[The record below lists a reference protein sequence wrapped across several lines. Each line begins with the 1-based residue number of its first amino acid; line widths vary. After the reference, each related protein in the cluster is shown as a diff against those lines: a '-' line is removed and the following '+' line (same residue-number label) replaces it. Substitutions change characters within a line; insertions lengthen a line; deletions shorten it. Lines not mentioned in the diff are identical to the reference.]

1 MIMPLNTLTS
11 LPASQF
17 ERRTRIRHRA
27 YWLGIAAALA
37 FACALAGCSSGRS
50 EREGQMTSYSSQESK
65 SGTPELFTVPQDQMS
80 HVQVVTVR
88 PVKLDRTMRLTGAVA
103 YNAFKTTPVI
113 TQVGGPVTRILV
125 VPGQH
130 VHQGEPMLYVTS
142 PDYSQLLDG
151 YIKARETYRVADKNF
166 SRAQD
171 LYQHNA
177 IAERDLLQAE
187 SDRNQAQAD
196 LNASEQ
202 SMKILG
208 IKNPE
213 DLLKGPSS
221 AEIQVIAPIG
231 GEVVERLVAP
241 GQVMQAGQTQAFT
254 ISDMSTVWVLANVYQ
269 DDLAYVRDGDDVV
282 VQTDAYPETFHGK
295 ISYVSAALDPNTRTL
310 QARIVVDNPGEKLK
324 KDMFCTA
331 TVTAGVIQNAI
342 AVPDA
347 SVLRDDENQPFV
359 YVATGANQFG
369 RRAVEIGQSQSG
381 QTQVLKGL
389 SAGEKVVGDGSLF
402 LQFAN
407 SIQH

>member
-1 MIMPLNTLTS
+1 MKHSTIS
-11 LPASQF
+11 ASA
-17 ERRTRIRHRA
+17 RWLRIA
-27 YWLGIAAALA
+27 VALA
-37 FACALAGCSSGRS
+37 CAWAPAGCSSNRGES
-50 EREGQMTSYSSQESK
+50 ASQMTSFSSKESK
-65 SGTPELFTVPQDQMS
+65 AATPELFTIPADQMS
-80 HVQVVTVR
+80 HVQVVTIE
-88 PVKLDRTMRLTGAVA
+88 PVKLTRTLRLTGAVA

-113 TQVGGPVTRILV
+113 TQIGGPVSRILV

-130 VHQGEPMLYVTS
+130 VSAGQPLLEVTS
-142 PDYSQLLDG
+142 PDYSQLLDT
-151 YIKARETYRVADKNF
+151 YIKAREGFRVADKNYT
-166 SRAQD
+166 RAQD
-171 LYQHNA
+171 LYQHQA

-213 DLLKGPSS
+213 DVAKATSS
-221 AEIQVIAPIG
+221 AEIPVIAPIG
-231 GEVVERLVAP
+231 GEVVERLVSP

-269 DDLAYVRDGDDVV
+269 ADLAYIKTGDDVV
-282 VQTDAYPETFHGK
+282 VQTDAYPQSFHGR

-310 QARIVVDNPGEKLK
+310 QARVVVDNPGEKLK
-324 KDMFCTA
+324 KDMYCTV
-331 TVTAGVIQNAI
+331 TVTAGAIQKAI

-347 SVLRDDENQPFV
+347 AVLRDDENQPFV
-359 YVATGANQFG
+359 YVATGNQFG
-369 RRAVEIGQSQSG
+369 RRGVEIGQSENG
-381 QTQVLKGL
+381 QTQILQGL
-389 SAGEKVVGDGSLF
+389 SAGEKVVGNGSLF